1 MTPAE
6 KFLLVVQVISTSV
19 IALTLIVYYFQFRI
33 MRSQLKISEKAVQA
47 QNTLSL
53 INFLQDDETWQA
65 KKTVITKLK
74 DNPYLNWQEDEEK
87 AASKVCSTYDIAGM
101 IISGEMVSKK
111 LFLENWGSSIKRC
124 YEILEP
130 HIKELQRPEKAGS
143 EHWKHVKW
151 LYEEANKK
159 KICDY

>member
-53 INFLQDDETWQA
+53 INFLLDDETWQA
-65 KKTVITKLK
+65 RKTVITKLK
-74 DNPYLNWQEDEEK
+74 DNPYLNWEEERKRQLQKYVQRMILQE
-87 AASKVCSTYDIAGM
+87 
-101 IISGEMVSKK
+101 
-111 LFLENWGSSIKRC
+111 
-124 YEILEP
+124 
-130 HIKELQRPEKAGS
+130 
-143 EHWKHVKW
+143 
-151 LYEEANKK
+151 
-159 KICDY
+159 

>member
-1 MTPAE
+1 
-6 KFLLVVQVISTSV
+6 
-19 IALTLIVYYFQFRI
+19 
-33 MRSQLKISEKAVQA
+33 
-47 QNTLSL
+47 
-53 INFLQDDETWQA
+53 
-65 KKTVITKLK
+65 
-74 DNPYLNWQEDEEK
+74 
-87 AASKVCSTYDIAGM
+87 M

-130 HIKELQRPEKAGS
+130 PIKELQRPEKAGS

-159 KICDY
+159 DL